1 MKIIQKGL
9 ILQFGTILVI
19 FIFQTLLYFFVKR
32 DLKGFKCMTVSLDV
46 FRDFLCGN
54 TVWPQASAFQKLAKM
69 DHFWHF

>member
-9 ILQFGTILVI
+9 ILQFGTISVI

-46 FRDFLCGN
+46 FEDFSRLFWDFLKC
-54 TVWPQASAFQKLAKM
+54 LE
-69 DHFWHF
+69 

>member
-9 ILQFGTILVI
+9 ILQFGTISVI

-46 FRDFLCGN
+46 FEDFPRL
-54 TVWPQASAFQKLAKM
+54 
-69 DHFWHF
+69 FWDFSRLFERFGIVQIFL

>member
-9 ILQFGTILVI
+9 ISHFTIWNNFGV

-46 FRDFLCGN
+46 FEDFSRL
-54 TVWPQASAFQKLAKM
+54 S
-69 DHFWHF
+69 